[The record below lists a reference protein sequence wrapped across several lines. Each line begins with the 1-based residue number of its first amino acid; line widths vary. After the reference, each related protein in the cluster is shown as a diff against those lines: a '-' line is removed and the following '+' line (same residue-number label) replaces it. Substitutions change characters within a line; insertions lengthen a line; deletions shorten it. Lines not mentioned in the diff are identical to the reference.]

1 MTFQELGLNEPIL
14 RALADQGYEQPSP
27 IQAKAIPPALTGR
40 DVLGCAQTGT
50 GKTCAF
56 AAPILQQLSG
66 RKAQGR
72 PIRALILTPT
82 RELALQIQESFEA
95 YGKYL
100 PLRSTVIFG
109 GVGQAPQVER
119 LKNGVDILVATPG
132 RLGDLYGQKLID
144 LSRLEIFVLDEADR
158 MLDMGFIHDVRRI
171 LGWLPAQK
179 QTLFFSATMP
189 PEVQGLVDSLLHNPA
204 RVAVNPISSP
214 VEVIDQK
221 LYYVDRGNKTRLL
234 AALIREL
241 DVKNALVF
249 TRTKHGAN
257 KVAGDLVKAGISAAA
272 IHGNK
277 SQTARQ
283 QALADFKSGAV
294 QVLVATDIAAR
305 GLDIEELS
313 HVFNY
318 NLPDVPETYVHRIG
332 RTGRAG
338 RGGTAISFCDINE
351 KDELKAIEKLI
362 GRAIPVVEVH
372 PWPMEV
378 LEPLPRDKKGRVVN
392 PEDAEARA
400 AAKERRRQR
409 DAANKAAAEARKA
422 KANQKV
428 LEQPP
433 QPEPA
438 GETSAK
444 KRRRQRD
451 AANKA
456 AAEARKA
463 KANQKVLEQPPQPEP
478 AGETSAKK
486 RRKRGQRNSA
496 TLEEALTATAPAR
509 PVQAEFADFHKPDP
523 LASDVIMD
531 ATARL
536 LAPRGRAQTAPKK
549 DKPVEQPAKKRK
561 KAARPPE
568 PPAKPE
574 PQAARKRKGGG
585 RHGGRGRPP
594 EVTLRTNGQ
603 KDSTEQPSLM
613 KPYYLSHD

>member
-1 MTFQELGLNEPIL
+1 
-14 RALADQGYEQPSP
+14 
-27 IQAKAIPPALTGR
+27 
-40 DVLGCAQTGT
+40 
-50 GKTCAF
+50 
-56 AAPILQQLSG
+56 
-66 RKAQGR
+66 
-72 PIRALILTPT
+72 
-82 RELALQIQESFEA
+82 
-95 YGKYL
+95 
-100 PLRSTVIFG
+100 
-109 GVGQAPQVER
+109 
-119 LKNGVDILVATPG
+119 
-132 RLGDLYGQKLID
+132 
-144 LSRLEIFVLDEADR
+144 

-179 QTLFFSATMP
+179 QTLFSP
-189 PEVQGLVDSLLHNPA
+189 PLCPRGAGAGGLPAAQPA

-234 AALIREL
+234 AALIGAGREKRPG
-241 DVKNALVF
+241 VYPHQA
-249 TRTKHGAN
+249 RGQQ
-257 KVAGDLVKAGISAAA
+257 GGRDLVKAGISAAA

-283 QALADFKSGAV
+283 QAWPTSR
-294 QVLVATDIAAR
+294 AAR
-305 GLDIEELS
+305 CRFWWPPTSPPGAWTLRSSPRVQLQ
-313 HVFNY
+313 
-318 NLPDVPETYVHRIG
+318 PAR
-332 RTGRAG
+332 RTGDLRPPHRPHRPAG

-372 PWPMEV
+372 PGPWRCWSPA
-378 LEPLPRDKKGRVVN
+378 PRQEGPVVN

-400 AAKERRRQR
+400 AAKE
-409 DAANKAAAEARKA
+409 
-422 KANQKV
+422 
-428 LEQPP
+428 
-433 QPEPA
+433 
-438 GETSAK
+438 
-444 KRRRQRD
+444 RRRQRD

-496 TLEEALTATAPAR
+496 TLEEALTATAPPGRFRRSLPTSTSPTPWPATR
-509 PVQAEFADFHKPDP
+509 SWTPPPACWP
-523 LASDVIMD
+523 LA
-531 ATARL
+531 AG
-536 LAPRGRAQTAPKK
+536 PRPHRKRTNQLNSPLKSGR
-549 DKPVEQPAKKRK
+549 
-561 KAARPPE
+561 RPPGPGTPCE
-568 PPAKPE
+568 AGA
-574 PQAARKRKGGG
+574 QAARKRKGGG